1 MSKIRF
7 SFLAKSSKKHPDA
20 PDILQRVTPRRVN
33 KRLIESVAL
42 IGAQGDREFV
52 PHDRLPEFVDCTKPN
67 ELMEYIA
74 LVPTQRILE
83 VEIMLNVDEM
93 FNEIFQAVSK
103 IAP

>member
-7 SFLAKSSKKHPDA
+7 SFLAKSSKKHPNA
-20 PDILQRVTPRRVN
+20 PDILQRVTPRRVS

-42 IGAQGDREFV
+42 VGVQGDKEFV
-52 PHDRLPEFVDCTKPN
+52 PHDRLPDFVDCTKPN
-67 ELMEYIA
+67 ELMEHIS
-74 LVPTQRILE
+74 PTQRILE

-93 FNEIFQAVSK
+93 FNEIFRAVSK